1 MGQLMDLIAG
11 EEREIV
17 LALSV
22 DDVDGLADPDRFE
35 AFLSLGGGLDPTWLD
50 MFAEAVR
57 SVTGGSEPRDFLD
70 ARQEVD
76 GPAEVGDRTVERVD
90 RAWVHAIALVRD
102 HDVDRVAG
110 TWIALLEDDLGPL
123 QREEK
128 PWIRRLASDIV
139 GFARSAEGAPTVVF
153 AWSL

>member
-1 MGQLMDLIAG
+1 MGQLMDLMAG

-17 LALSV
+17 LALAV
-22 DDVDGLADPDRFE
+22 DDVEGLADRDRFD

-50 MFAEAVR
+50 MFAEACR
-57 SVTGGSEPRDFLD
+57 SVTGGGEPRDFLD

-76 GPAEVGDRTVERVD
+76 GPADVGDRTVERVD
-90 RAWVHAIALVRD
+90 RAWVHAIAEVHDRD
-102 HDVDRVAG
+102 IDRVAG
-110 TWIALLEDDLGPL
+110 KWIDLLEDDLGPL

-139 GFARSAEGAPTVVF
+139 GFARAAEGSPAVVF